1 MRAMNR
7 AFSFLQRLRGRFSE
21 RFLAPEDA
29 ARVRVF
35 ECLFAASFL
44 LWTGRCFVTWR
55 EWLTPDGFHL
65 DAAELRSLG
74 YPGPWPL
81 LEPWQVLLLA
91 AAILAG
97 ALLAMR
103 LPWRRAGFALLAL
116 CALCVQGTDFM
127 AAFSLNKIYV
137 GVFVLLAAA
146 PAMERDPSSGRAV
159 QSLAPL
165 RVLQATL
172 LLHYLA
178 AGLAKVD
185 GDWLG
190 GHDLLWGYLQGVYRT
205 DATAW
210 ALRHLP
216 LWAWAVQQHASL
228 GFELL
233 APLLFAWRRL
243 RPLAF
248 ALGLGFHVLIAV
260 LMKDL
265 VFFSLQMLSFY
276 ALFVP
281 SPVWRRWAERLA
293 PVLRRGGGGT

>member
-1 MRAMNR
+1 M
-7 AFSFLQRLRGRFSE
+7 AFPSLHSLWRRCRDRFSSL
-21 RFLAPEDA
+21 FLAAEDA

-35 ECLFAASFL
+35 ECLFTASFL
-44 LWTGRCFVTWR
+44 LWTGRCFASWR
-55 EWLTPDGFHL
+55 EWLTPAGFHL

-74 YPGPWPL
+74 YPAPWPL

-97 ALLAMR
+97 ALLTMR

-116 CALCVQGTDFM
+116 CALCVQGIDFM

-137 GVFVLLAAA
+137 GGFVLLAAA
-146 PAMERDPSSGRAV
+146 PAMVCEPSSGRAV

-165 RVLQATL
+165 RVFQATL
-172 LLHYLA
+172 VLHYLA

-190 GHDLLWGYLQGVYRT
+190 GHDILWGYMQGVYRT
-205 DATAW
+205 DAAAW

-216 LWAWAVQQHASL
+216 LWAWGVQQHVSL

-233 APLLFAWRRL
+233 APLLFGWRRL

-248 ALGLGFHVLIAV
+248 ALGVGFHVLIAV

-281 SPVWRRWAERLA
+281 SPVWRRWGGRLA
-293 PVLRRGGGGT
+293 QVLRCEGEK